1 MRRQVYK
8 QDVYALLDKQIEGA
22 SLEDKMDAIRELL
35 VDYQR
40 EHDNQYDTSNKGK
53 PWDDKDLV
61 MILSN
66 APTKEN
72 CSKFAFLFEHGY
84 GSIEQ
89 IYCWAATPS
98 NKLEEKGRAED
109 AFVLQVKKIAKRLHL
124 RT

>member
-1 MRRQVYK
+1 MRRQIYK
-8 QDVYALLDKQIEGA
+8 QDIYALLDKQIEGA

-40 EHDNQYDTSNKGK
+40 EHDDQYDTSNKGK

-72 CSKFAFLFEHGY
+72 CSRFAFLFKRGY

-89 IYCWAATPS
+89 IYRWAATPS
-98 NKLEEKGRAED
+98 NKLEEKGRTED